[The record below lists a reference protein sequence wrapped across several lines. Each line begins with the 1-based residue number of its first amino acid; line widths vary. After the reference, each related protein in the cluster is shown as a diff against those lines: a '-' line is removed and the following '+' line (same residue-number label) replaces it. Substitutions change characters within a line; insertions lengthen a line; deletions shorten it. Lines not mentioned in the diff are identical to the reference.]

1 MRPAPTR
8 NHTLRWTFWAAVL
21 FLVLFLVSCSS
32 SKTRL
37 LKAEQLEQ
45 EGRWTEALSSYEYVL
60 VQVPPRDHQLL
71 SKIHA
76 HIGHCMLKLGR
87 AGESLVSLEKALE
100 LDPRN
105 KTARLRLLDLYVAAG
120 IPERGDSE
128 AQYLLENYPRDVQ
141 VVSAVASLYAA
152 ENRNGAAE
160 EVLLRVFRS
169 DQRQTDLAQSLAE
182 LYDQDQKIDAARE
195 ILREAAAAQPQNPA
209 IFLQLARIEE
219 QEGNNALAEQH
230 YREAVAAKESI
241 EADLRLAQF
250 LQRNSKLTDA
260 QEVLKK
266 VDGMRPQAP
275 FSAADMGFE
284 TNHWTD
290 ALKEYERIVAGEAD
304 GENRSREAAV
314 KSRIVEAD
322 LQIAARK
329 ANSTESQE
337 AALRFARSHLEKFR
351 RALDPL
357 TVSVLESE
365 IALVASDVNRAVARA
380 EDAVAKGQ
388 SSAAAHYVLGLARY
402 NQGSVQ
408 RAVSE
413 WESAISQDAQYY
425 PAHLALA
432 SVKLEQEQFD
442 QAEEYVTEVVRE
454 EPANVDALILYARI
468 LLAQHRYDSARYL
481 ALRAAV
487 ANSSL
492 AEPHVVLGE
501 ITIAQRHRAAALIE
515 LEKAILLDP
524 HSARAMYALTALY
537 RTGVITRSMLKRMEA
552 TAIASPPSATLLEL
566 AGRLYADHGWYSDAR
581 RCLERAVAF
590 DGSRSTSLEALARI
604 YMTEDKSGAAFNAQE
619 LASLAEGA
627 QNASGSSS
635 LLTALEAQRE
645 GSEGMAAE
653 RYETAIREGDR
664 SGVAANNLAWIYAH
678 QPGQLDRALLLAK
691 QAAEMNPRN
700 PAVLDTL
707 GFVLLQRREYSHA
720 LEVLTNANELLSKQ
734 AATKDPSLAA
744 TLQHHLRAAS
754 LHSGQPGPVTEAS
767 NLDGSSGKQLR
778 EHN

>member
-1 MRPAPTR
+1 MRGALIR
-8 NHTLRWTFWAAVL
+8 NHTLRWTFRAAVL

-45 EGRWTEALSSYEYVL
+45 EGRWTEALSSYEYIL

-87 AGESLVSLEKALE
+87 AGESLASLERALE

-128 AQYLLENYPRDVQ
+128 AQYLLEHYPRDVQ
-141 VVSAVASLYAA
+141 VVSAVASIYAA
-152 ENRNGAAE
+152 ENRNGTAE
-160 EVLLRVFRS
+160 ELLLRVFRS

-195 ILREAAAAQPQNPA
+195 ILREAAAAQPHNPA

-219 QEGNNALAEQH
+219 QEGNNAVAEQH
-230 YREAVAAKESI
+230 YREAVTAKESI

-260 QEVLKK
+260 REVLKK

-284 TNHWTD
+284 ANHWTD

-322 LQIAARK
+322 LQIAARR

-357 TVSVLESE
+357 TVSVFESE
-365 IALVASDVNRAVARA
+365 IALVAGDVNRAVARA
-380 EDAVAKGQ
+380 EDAVSRGH
-388 SSAAAHYVLGLARY
+388 SSAVAHYVLGLARY
-402 NQGSVQ
+402 NQGSVE

-413 WESAISQDAQYY
+413 WESAIWQDAQYY

-432 SVKLEQEQFD
+432 SVKLEQNHFD
-442 QAEEYVTEVVRE
+442 EAEEYVTEVVRE

-468 LLAQHRYDSARYL
+468 LLAQQRYDSARYL
-481 ALRAAV
+481 ALRAAM

-501 ITIAQRHRAAALIE
+501 IAMAQRHRTAALIE

-537 RTGVITRSMLKRMEA
+537 RTGVITRPMLKRMEA

-590 DGSRSTSLEALARI
+590 DGSSTSLEALARI
-604 YMTEDKSGAAFNAQE
+604 YMTQDKSGAAFNAQE
-619 LASLAEGA
+619 LASLAEGE
-627 QNASGSSS
+627 QNAGGSSL
-635 LLTALEAQRE
+635 LLTALEAQGE
-645 GSEGMAAE
+645 GSEGIAAE

-678 QPGQLDRALLLAK
+678 QPGKLDRALLLAK

-720 LEVLTNANELLSKQ
+720 LEVLTNANELLSRQ
-734 AATKDPSLAA
+734 AAPKDPSLAA

-767 NLDGSSGKQLR
+767 NLVGSSGKQLR